1 MRRFPRRR
9 EAGTVAAVA
18 KRFARWEAALCEW
31 LMTNTTIQRLRMGQG
46 VRWHPSRCTR
56 VWISPVGKLLQ
67 HPPTACAHLLCVRV
81 SVPTQKHV
89 SCLFDRKPLGTD
101 IHCKKEITICTWFF
115 LWGALRRC
123 RSVSFLFDMMC
134 TFNMQGL
141 ILSARY
147 LQYYCWNLVDY
158 N

>member
-9 EAGTVAAVA
+9 EAGTVAAAA

-115 LWGALRRC
+115 CGAHWVDAAPSPFSSIWCALSTC
-123 RSVSFLFDMMC
+123 KAWYFLP
-134 TFNMQGL
+134 G
-141 ILSARY
+141 I
-147 LQYYCWNLVDY
+147 Y
-158 N
+158 NIIVGI